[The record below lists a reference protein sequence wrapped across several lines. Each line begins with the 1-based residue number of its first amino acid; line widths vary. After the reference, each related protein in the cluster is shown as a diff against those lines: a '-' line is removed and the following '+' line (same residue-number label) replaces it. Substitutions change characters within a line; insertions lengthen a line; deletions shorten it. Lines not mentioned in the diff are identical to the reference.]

1 MKYSLAVIYDEDVL
15 TADTEQRLQIK
26 HEDGTSLLTGCG
38 DCGSPWTDDR
48 EKLDEMI
55 ELANEAA
62 AYRQLKADY
71 WKGVGL

>member
-1 MKYSLAVIYDEDVL
+1 MRYSLAVIYDEQAL
-15 TADTEQRLQIK
+15 TPDTEMCLQIK

-55 ELANEAA
+55 ALANEAVA
-62 AYRQLKADY
+62 LRKIKEDSEQ
-71 WKGVGL
+71 W